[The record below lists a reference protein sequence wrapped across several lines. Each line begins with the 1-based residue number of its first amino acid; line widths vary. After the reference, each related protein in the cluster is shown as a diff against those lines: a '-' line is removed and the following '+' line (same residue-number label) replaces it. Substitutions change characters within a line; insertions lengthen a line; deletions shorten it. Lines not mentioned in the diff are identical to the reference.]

1 MRNCFLGMIML
12 TLLLVNGCG
21 NMIDVEQTAI
31 GAGLGVDLDD
41 QGKIVF
47 FAQFNRPIN
56 IQESGI
62 SKAQSDIFVGTGK
75 TPTQAARDIILT
87 IPRMPL
93 WSHSDV
99 FVLGETLSRT
109 DLAYMADF
117 LARNRNIRKDALIML
132 AYQATP
138 YEVFLAESPMALSS
152 RGLVDLLRIQEE
164 RFGIYTPVSCNEFLA
179 KLAEP
184 GVDPVIP
191 QVTVAYRD
199 DRPLI
204 TLDGMAVFRQ
214 NRLVGSLNE
223 LESRGYRWLN
233 SNKKM
238 GGLLVL
244 DNPLPGLNYVTLE
257 VNRFSSYTR
266 PRLEGNSLIMDIEV
280 KALLNLYD
288 QGGLIDVQS
297 VENIEE
303 LEILAAREIE
313 RQVRACINKAQQ
325 LNGDILGWGQK
336 VYRYYP
342 QVWTTLENSWYEI
355 FPQVSARVNVQ
366 TEIRKQGQLSMP
378 LTLRR

>member
-1 MRNCFLGMIML
+1 M
-12 TLLLVNGCG
+12 
-21 NMIDVEQTAI
+21 
-31 GAGLGVDLDD
+31 
-41 QGKIVF
+41 
-47 FAQFNRPIN
+47 
-56 IQESGI
+56 
-62 SKAQSDIFVGTGK
+62 GTGK